1 MSNHA
6 ASRRPSA
13 PRWYNVRYHL
23 MYRGFLMFFIVTGLL
38 TVASDVRSQ
47 NRSHTEAQA
56 RRATDRLQAL
66 QRESDA
72 LAAQEK
78 TLLVELRQLEIE
90 REIQSEKLRRV
101 DADLDTVTRQIDQTN
116 TRVTTLERQRESTQP
131 ALETRLVELYKLGSG
146 GYARLLL
153 GVNDLRQFGRAYR
166 TVAAMAEL
174 DRQRIEEHRRTLEE
188 LRTERGTLTQRQ
200 ASTARLQREA
210 RAARTALDRATMTRT
225 ALVAEI
231 DARRDLNARLAGEL
245 HSAQQRLQQML
256 SGVASARSEP
266 VTLPLRAFQHDL
278 DWPSPG
284 RVTARF
290 GRRTGLDA
298 TSSLNGIEIGAGEG
312 TPVRAIHEGTIAYAE
327 PFTGYGNLVIVDH
340 GAQAYSLYGYLAS
353 LQTARG
359 ARIERGDLIGHA
371 GQTPMGTPALY
382 FELRI
387 DGKAVDPVEW
397 LKRR

>member
-1 MSNHA
+1 MHRS
-6 ASRRPSA
+6 
-13 PRWYNVRYHL
+13 VL
-23 MYRGFLMFFIVTGLL
+23 VLCVGTGILL
-38 TVASDVRSQ
+38 ATPGAHSQ

-56 RRATDRLQAL
+56 KRATDRIHVLQHEA
-66 QRESDA
+66 DA

-90 REIQSEKLRRV
+90 RELQSEKLRRV
-101 DADLDTVTRQIDQTN
+101 GADLESLTQQIEQT
-116 TRVTTLERQRESTQP
+116 TARVETLERRRESSQP
-131 ALETRLVELYKLGSG
+131 ALESRLVELYKLGSG
-146 GYARLLL
+146 GYTRLLL

-174 DRQRIEEHRRTLEE
+174 DRQQIEEHRRTLDA
-188 LRTERGTLTQRQ
+188 LKAERGTLTLRR
-200 ASTARLQREA
+200 ASTAKLQRDA
-210 RAARTALDRATMTRT
+210 RAARAALDRATMTRT

-245 HSAQQRLQQML
+245 QLAHQRLQQML
-256 SGVASARSEP
+256 SGVTAVRSEP

-278 DWPSPG
+278 DWPAPG

-290 GRRTGLDA
+290 GRRTGLSP
-298 TSSLNGIEIGAGEG
+298 TSSLNGIEIGASEG
-312 TPVRAIHEGTIAYAE
+312 TPVRAVHEGTIAYAE

-340 GAQAYSLYGYLAS
+340 GAQTYSLYGYLAS
-353 LQTARG
+353 LEIARG
-359 ARIERGDLIGHA
+359 ARIERGELLGSA
-371 GQTPMGTPALY
+371 GQTPTGAPALY

>member
-1 MSNHA
+1 MMVM
-6 ASRRPSA
+6 RRSVLALCIATAILIFTPGA
-13 PRWYNVRYHL
+13 Y
-23 MYRGFLMFFIVTGLL
+23 
-38 TVASDVRSQ
+38 SQ

-56 RRATDRLQAL
+56 RRATDRIQAL
-66 QRESDA
+66 QREAEA

-90 REIQSEKLRRV
+90 RDLQSEKLTKV
-101 DADLDTVTRQIDQTN
+101 GVDLDTLTQQIDQTN
-116 TRVTTLERQRESTQP
+116 VRVENLEKRRESSQP
-131 ALETRLVELYKLGSG
+131 ALESRLVELYKLGSG

-174 DRQRIEEHRRTLEE
+174 DRQQIEEHRRTLEA
-188 LRTERGTLTQRQ
+188 LKAERGTLTQRR
-200 ASTARLQREA
+200 ASTAKLQRDA
-210 RAARTALDRATMTRT
+210 RAARAALDRATMTRT

-245 HSAQQRLQQML
+245 QSAHQRLQQML

-278 DWPSPG
+278 DWPALG

-290 GRRTGLDA
+290 GRRTGLTP
-298 TSSLNGIEIGAGEG
+298 TSSLNGIEIGATEG
-312 TPVRAIHEGTIAYAE
+312 APVRAVHEGTIAYAE
-327 PFTGYGNLVIVDH
+327 PFTGYGNLVIIDH

-353 LQTARG
+353 LEIARG
-359 ARIERGDLIGHA
+359 ARIERGELLGST
-371 GQTPMGTPALY
+371 GQTPTGAPALY

>member
-1 MSNHA
+1 M
-6 ASRRPSA
+6 
-13 PRWYNVRYHL
+13 
-23 MYRGFLMFFIVTGLL
+23 IVMHRSVLALCIATAILL
-38 TVASDVRSQ
+38 STPGAHSQTRSQ
-47 NRSHTEAQA
+47 TEAQA
-56 RRATDRLQAL
+56 RRATDRIQAL
-66 QRESDA
+66 QREADA

-90 REIQSEKLRRV
+90 RDLQSEKLRKV
-101 DADLDTVTRQIDQTN
+101 GADLDMLTQQIDQTSA
-116 TRVTTLERQRESTQP
+116 RVENLEKRRESSQP
-131 ALETRLVELYKLGSG
+131 ALESRLVELYKLGGG

-174 DRQRIEEHRRTLEE
+174 DRQQIEEHRRTLDA
-188 LRTERGTLTQRQ
+188 LKAERGTLTQRR
-200 ASTARLQREA
+200 ASTAKLQRDARTA
-210 RAARTALDRATMTRT
+210 RAALDRATMTRT

-231 DARRDLNARLAGEL
+231 DARRDLNARLASEL
-245 HSAQQRLQQML
+245 QGAHQPLQQML
-256 SGVASARSEP
+256 AGVASVRSEP

-278 DWPSPG
+278 DWPALG

-290 GRRTGLDA
+290 GRRTGLSP
-298 TSSLNGIEIGAGEG
+298 TSSLNGIEIGAIEG
-312 TPVRAIHEGTIAYAE
+312 APVRAVHEGTIAYAE
-327 PFTGYGNLVIVDH
+327 PFTGYGNLVIIDH

-353 LQTARG
+353 LEIARG
-359 ARIERGDLIGHA
+359 ARIERGELLGSA
-371 GQTPMGTPALY
+371 GQTPTGAAALY

>member
-1 MSNHA
+1 M
-6 ASRRPSA
+6 
-13 PRWYNVRYHL
+13 
-23 MYRGFLMFFIVTGLL
+23 IVMHRSVLALCIATAILL
-38 TVASDVRSQ
+38 STPGAHSQTRSQ
-47 NRSHTEAQA
+47 TEAQA
-56 RRATDRLQAL
+56 RRATDRIQAL
-66 QRESDA
+66 QREADA

-90 REIQSEKLRRV
+90 RDLQSEKLRKV
-101 DADLDTVTRQIDQTN
+101 GADLDMLTQQIDQTSA
-116 TRVTTLERQRESTQP
+116 RVENLEKRRESSQP
-131 ALETRLVELYKLGSG
+131 ALESRLVELYKLGGG

-174 DRQRIEEHRRTLEE
+174 DRQQIEEHRRTLDA
-188 LRTERGTLTQRQ
+188 LKAERGTLTQRR
-200 ASTARLQREA
+200 ASTAKLQRDARTA
-210 RAARTALDRATMTRT
+210 RAALDRATMTRT

-231 DARRDLNARLAGEL
+231 DARRDLNARLASEL
-245 HSAQQRLQQML
+245 QGAHQRLQQML
-256 SGVASARSEP
+256 AGVASVRSEP

-278 DWPSPG
+278 DWPALG

-290 GRRTGLDA
+290 GRRTGLSP
-298 TSSLNGIEIGAGEG
+298 TSSLNGIEIGAIEG
-312 TPVRAIHEGTIAYAE
+312 APVRAVHEGTIAYAE
-327 PFTGYGNLVIVDH
+327 PFTGYGNLVIIDH

-353 LQTARG
+353 LEIARG
-359 ARIERGDLIGHA
+359 ARIERGELLGSA
-371 GQTPMGTPALY
+371 GQTPTGAAALY

>member
-1 MSNHA
+1 MHRS
-6 ASRRPSA
+6 
-13 PRWYNVRYHL
+13 VL
-23 MYRGFLMFFIVTGLL
+23 VLCVGTGILL
-38 TVASDVRSQ
+38 ATPGAHSQ

-56 RRATDRLQAL
+56 KRATDRIHVLQHEA
-66 QRESDA
+66 DA

-90 REIQSEKLRRV
+90 RELQSEKLRRV
-101 DADLDTVTRQIDQTN
+101 GADLESLTQQIEQT
-116 TRVTTLERQRESTQP
+116 TARVETLERRRESSQP
-131 ALETRLVELYKLGSG
+131 ALESRLVELYKLGSG
-146 GYARLLL
+146 GYTRLLL

-174 DRQRIEEHRRTLEE
+174 DRQQIEEHRRTLDA
-188 LRTERGTLTQRQ
+188 LKAERGTLTLRR
-200 ASTARLQREA
+200 ASTTKLQRDA
-210 RAARTALDRATMTRT
+210 RAARAALDRATMTRT

-245 HSAQQRLQQML
+245 QLAHQRLQQML
-256 SGVASARSEP
+256 SGVTAVRSEP

-278 DWPSPG
+278 DWPAPG

-290 GRRTGLDA
+290 GRRTGLSP
-298 TSSLNGIEIGAGEG
+298 TSSLNGIEIGASEG
-312 TPVRAIHEGTIAYAE
+312 TPVRAVHEGTIAYAE

-340 GAQAYSLYGYLAS
+340 GAQTYSLYGYLAS
-353 LQTARG
+353 LEIARG
-359 ARIERGDLIGHA
+359 ARIERGELLGSA
-371 GQTPMGTPALY
+371 GQTPTGAPALY